1 MKTLKV
7 KTPAKINLTLEVLNK
22 REDGFHNIQSIMQT
36 VNLYDFLTFNVSQS
50 NKTEINLSGNSSE
63 IPYDEHNLIYKCA
76 KLFLDTAKIENVR
89 IDIHIEK
96 HIPVSAGLAG
106 GSTNGAG
113 TFFALNKIFDN
124 PLSDKEIE
132 NLCAK
137 MGSDLNFCLNG
148 GCMLCTSRGE
158 ITERLPF
165 YELDVSLV
173 KPKKLGI
180 SAKEAYTKF
189 SLLTDKSNPNNTK
202 KLKELL
208 LLNKFDKGLIY
219 NSFEKALFPDYE
231 QLRYIKNNVKD
242 SLMSGSGSTFFVLKD
257 KLNADFNPNDYD
269 IFEGLKTIQ
278 TGVEIVQD
286 DIIITEKTNPNTV
299 NIDISSSFEIAEM
312 INNED
317 LKVAQKISE
326 NLNSIAKAIDVISE
340 SFLNNGR
347 LFYFGAG
354 TSGRLGVL
362 DASECPPTFNSNPE
376 MVQGII
382 AGGDKAL
389 RFAIEGAEDNAE
401 LAKEDF
407 DKLNINSNDTVVAI
421 SASGNAAYVI
431 EILKLAKAKN
441 CKTISLTCNPQAKMS
456 NFADIVICIET
467 GPEAVTGSTRMKAGT
482 AQKMVLNMLTT
493 GAMVKIGK
501 TYKNLMID
509 VKPTN
514 IKLKDRAA
522 RIVSQI
528 AEVEKNEAKNILE
541 SNGYKVKEA
550 ILQIKYNLPFK
561 EAERILAENNGI
573 LRKVFEKLK

>member
-50 NKTEINLSGNSSE
+50 NKTEINLNGNSSE

-76 KLFLDTAKIENVR
+76 KLFLDTAKIENVK
-89 IDIHIEK
+89 IDIRIEK

-173 KPKKLGI
+173 KPKELGI

-189 SLLTDKSNPNNTK
+189 SLLSDKSNPNNTK

-257 KLNADFNPNDYD
+257 KLNADFNPKDYD

-340 SFLNNGR
+340 NFLNNGR

-431 EILKLAKAKN
+431 EILKLARAKN

-456 NFADIVICIET
+456 NFADIIICIET

-573 LRKVFEKLK
+573 LRKVFEKL